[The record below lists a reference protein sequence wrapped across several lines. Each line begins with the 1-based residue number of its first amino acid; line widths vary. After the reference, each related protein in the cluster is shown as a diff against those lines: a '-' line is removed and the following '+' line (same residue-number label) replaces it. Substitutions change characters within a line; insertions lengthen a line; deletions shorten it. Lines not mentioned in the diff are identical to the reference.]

1 MILCHWLRGKRCNH
15 NARFYHGTK
24 KTIQVDKGGPMT
36 TDYETT
42 PEYKAWVEENRRH
55 LEAKRA
61 DVDSRRAP
69 ETLGVLDTGHAQG
82 RIPRIPRS

>member
-1 MILCHWLRGKRCNH
+1 
-15 NARFYHGTK
+15 
-24 KTIQVDKGGPMT
+24 MT

-42 PEYKAWVEENRRH
+42 PEYKAWVEETRRH
-55 LEAKRA
+55 LEVKRA
-61 DVDSRRAP
+61 DVDGRRAP